1 MHAIQTAQPRALDS
15 HSCAFCFGIPRQ
27 VALQFDD
34 SRLPPDPHQG
44 CVYYR
49 LAVMAVVGQESSG
62 KFEPLPVGDINSGVS
77 ARFVTISSAFRVADK
92 KAYDKA
98 EREKENRSLLNR
110 QRRRRQRQ
118 RRQQQQ

>member
-1 MHAIQTAQPRALDS
+1 
-15 HSCAFCFGIPRQ
+15 
-27 VALQFDD
+27 
-34 SRLPPDPHQG
+34 
-44 CVYYR
+44 
-49 LAVMAVVGQESSG
+49 MAVVGQESSG